1 MIVLSVQHISKA
13 FGGNEVLK
21 DVSLTVQQ
29 RERIGLVGI
38 NGCGKST
45 LLKILA
51 GELQADQG
59 TVSLSKQLKLGY
71 LAQQSP
77 LIEGQTVYQVMDSV
91 FGPVREM
98 EERLRDLEHQMAAA
112 QDELTLKRLG
122 ESYARLNQRF
132 EEEGGYD
139 YRSRIQGVLK
149 GLGFTEAMQQQ
160 DAGLLSGGERT
171 RLFLAKLLLS
181 RPDIL
186 LLDEPTN
193 HLDLNALNWLENYLG
208 DYPGSVLVVS
218 HDRFFMDR
226 VCDGIVEM
234 AFGRTEQYPG
244 NYSRYLDLRAER
256 WLTRERAYDAQ
267 QKEIARQLEVIR
279 RLKSFNREKSIK
291 RAESR
296 EKMLDKITLL
306 ERPEEEKQVFFTFTA
321 RRRTGDDVMQV
332 RHLKKGFEGKPLF
345 DDLSF
350 ELRRGDR
357 VALIGENGIGKT
369 TLFRLITAEEAP
381 DGGSIVYGANV
392 DIGYYDQHQR
402 GLSPDKTILDEVWDT
417 FPRMDQTEIRS
428 ALGQFLFSGEDV
440 FAPIKT
446 LSGGERGR
454 VALTKLMLRQDNLLL
469 LDEPT
474 NHLDMNSR
482 EVLENALDSY
492 EGTILA
498 ISHDRYFINRFAT
511 RVMELTAS
519 GLAVYQGNYDDYLL
533 AKAKESGDAGTELL
547 PGQTMTEL
555 RKEKRRVRDEQ
566 LRLQDIKKRLKA
578 AEQAVTQAE
587 SALKAYETYMQ
598 TPEAYQDRAASDAT
612 TRRYAELKQALEAA
626 YTEWEAAAEAMDGAG
641 EG

>member
-1 MIVLSVQHISKA
+1 MIVLSAQHVAKA
-13 FGGNEVLK
+13 FGGTDILK
-21 DVSLTVQQ
+21 DASVTLQQ
-29 RERIGLVGI
+29 RERIGLVGV

-45 LLKILA
+45 FLKILT
-51 GELQADQG
+51 GELQADSG
-59 TVSLSKQLKLGY
+59 TISMAKQLRLGY

-77 LIEGQTVYQVMDSV
+77 LISGQTVYQVMDAV
-91 FGPVREM
+91 FEPVREM
-98 EERLRDLEHQMAAA
+98 EARLRDLEARMAGS
-112 QDELTLKRLG
+112 DEQELARLG
-122 ESYARLNQRF
+122 EQYTRLNTAF
-132 EEEGGYD
+132 EDAGGYD

-149 GLGFTEAMQQQ
+149 GLGFDESMQQQ
-160 DAGLLSGGERT
+160 DAELLSGGERT
-171 RLFLAKLLLS
+171 RLYLARLLLS

-193 HLDLNALNWLENYLG
+193 HLDLAALSWLEGYLA

-218 HDRFFMDR
+218 HDRFFLDK

-279 RLKSFNREKSIK
+279 RLRSFNREKSIK

-296 EKMLDKITLL
+296 EKVLDKITLL

-321 RRRTGDDVMQV
+321 RQRTGDDVLSV
-332 RHLKKGFEGKPLF
+332 RGLRKSFDGRMLF
-345 DDLSF
+345 DGLSF

-357 VALIGENGIGKT
+357 VALIGQNGIGKT
-369 TLFRLITAEEAP
+369 TLFRLITGEEAP
-381 DGGSIVYGANV
+381 DSGAVVYGANV

-402 GLSPDKTILDEVWDT
+402 GLSPEKTILDEVWDA
-417 FPRMDQTEIRS
+417 FPRMDQTQIRS
-428 ALGQFLFSGEDV
+428 ALGQFLFTGEDV

-482 EVLENALDSY
+482 EVLESALESF

-511 RVMELTAS
+511 RVMELTPD
-519 GLAVYQGNYDDYLL
+519 GLRMYQGNYDDYLQ
-533 AKAKESGDAGTELL
+533 AKARELDPTEDPLAA
-547 PGQTMTEL
+547 GQTLTEQ
-555 RKEKRRVRDEQ
+555 RKEKRKLRDEQ
-566 LRLQDIKKRLKA
+566 KSVQEARKRLRQ
-578 AEQAVTQAE
+578 AEQAVSKAE
-587 SALKAYETYMQ
+587 AALQEYEQYMQ
-598 TPEAYQDRAASDAT
+598 TPEAYQDKEASDAT
-612 TRRYAELKQALEAA
+612 TARYTELKRALDAA
-626 YTEWEAAAEAMDGAG
+626 YTEWEAAEEALT
-641 EG
+641 E

>member
-1 MIVLSVQHISKA
+1 MIVLSAQHIAKA
-13 FGGNEVLK
+13 FGGTDVLL
-21 DVSLTVQQ
+21 DASLTLQQ
-29 RERIGLVGI
+29 RECIGLVGV

-45 LLKILA
+45 FLKILT
-51 GELQADQG
+51 GELQADG
-59 TVSLSKQLKLGY
+59 GSISMAKQLRIGY
-71 LAQQSP
+71 LAQQCPVIS
-77 LIEGQTVYQVMDSV
+77 GQTVYQVMDAV
-91 FGPVREM
+91 FEPVRAM
-98 EERLRDLEHQMAAA
+98 EARLRTLEEQMAGA
-112 QDELTLKRLG
+112 DEVQLARLG
-122 ESYARLNQRF
+122 EQYTRLNHAF
-132 EEEGGYD
+132 EEAGGYD

-149 GLGFTEAMQQQ
+149 GLGFSEAMQQQ
-160 DAGLLSGGERT
+160 DAALLSGGEQT
-171 RLFLAKLLLS
+171 RLYLARLLLS
-181 RPDIL
+181 RPDLL

-193 HLDLNALNWLENYLG
+193 HLDLSALSWLENYLS
-208 DYPGSVLVVS
+208 DYPGSVIVVS
-218 HDRFFMDR
+218 HDRFFMDK

-321 RRRTGDDVMQV
+321 RQRTGDDVLSV
-332 RHLKKGFEGKPLF
+332 RNLSKGFEGRELF
-345 DDLSF
+345 EGLSF

-357 VALIGENGIGKT
+357 VALIGQNGIGKT
-369 TLFRLITAEEAP
+369 TLFRLITGEMAP
-381 DGGSIVYGANV
+381 DSGAVIYGANV

-402 GLSPDKTILDEVWDT
+402 GLSPEKTILDEVWDT
-417 FPRMDQTEIRS
+417 FPRMDQTQIRS

-440 FAPIKT
+440 FAQIKT

-454 VALTKLMLRQDNLLL
+454 VALTELMLRQDNLLL

-482 EVLENALDSY
+482 EVLESALDGF

-511 RVMELTAS
+511 RVMELTAD
-519 GLAVYQGNYDDYLL
+519 GLRIYLGNYDDYLQ
-533 AKAKESGDAGTELL
+533 AKARELNPTDDL
-547 PGQTMTEL
+547 MYAGQTLTEQ
-555 RKEKRRVRDEQ
+555 RKEKRKLRDEQ
-566 LRLQDIKKRLKA
+566 SRVQDLKKRLRL
-578 AEQAVTQAE
+578 AEQAVSQAE
-587 SALKAYETYMQ
+587 AALQEYEQYMQ
-598 TPEAYQDRAASDAT
+598 TPEAYQDKESSDAT
-612 TRRYAELKQALEAA
+612 TARYNQLKQALEAA
-626 YTEWEAAAEAMDGAG
+626 YAEWEEAAEAVD
-641 EG
+641 ELDQ

>member
-1 MIVLSVQHISKA
+1 MIVLSAQHVAKA
-13 FGGNEVLK
+13 FGGTDILK
-21 DVSLTVQQ
+21 DASVTLQQ
-29 RERIGLVGI
+29 RERIGLVGV

-45 LLKILA
+45 FLKILT
-51 GELQADQG
+51 GELQADSG
-59 TVSLSKQLKLGY
+59 TISMAKQLRLGY

-77 LIEGQTVYQVMDSV
+77 LISGQTVYQVMDAV
-91 FGPVREM
+91 FEPVREM
-98 EERLRDLEHQMAAA
+98 EARLRDLEARMAGS
-112 QDELTLKRLG
+112 DEQELARLG
-122 ESYARLNQRF
+122 EQYTRLNTAF
-132 EEEGGYD
+132 EDAGGYD
-139 YRSRIQGVLK
+139 YRSRIQGVLR
-149 GLGFTEAMQQQ
+149 GLGFDENMQQQ
-160 DAGLLSGGERT
+160 DAELLSGGERT
-171 RLFLAKLLLS
+171 RLYLARLLLS

-193 HLDLNALNWLENYLG
+193 HLDLAALSWLEGYLA

-218 HDRFFMDR
+218 HDRFFLDK

-279 RLKSFNREKSIK
+279 RLRSFNREKSIK

-296 EKMLDKITLL
+296 EKVLDKITLL

-321 RRRTGDDVMQV
+321 RQRTGDDVLSV
-332 RHLKKGFEGKPLF
+332 RGLRKSFDGRLLF
-345 DDLSF
+345 DGLSF

-357 VALIGENGIGKT
+357 VALIGQNGIGKT
-369 TLFRLITAEEAP
+369 TLFRLITGEEAP
-381 DGGSIVYGANV
+381 DSGAVVYGANV

-402 GLSPDKTILDEVWDT
+402 GLSPEKTILDEVWDA
-417 FPRMDQTEIRS
+417 FPRMDQTQIRS
-428 ALGQFLFSGEDV
+428 ALGQFLFTGEDV
-440 FAPIKT
+440 FAQIKT

-482 EVLENALDSY
+482 EVLESALESF

-511 RVMELTAS
+511 RVMELTPD
-519 GLAVYQGNYDDYLL
+519 GLRMYQGNYDDYLQ
-533 AKAKESGDAGTELL
+533 AKARELDPTEDPLAA
-547 PGQTMTEL
+547 GQTLTEQ
-555 RKEKRRVRDEQ
+555 RKEKRKLRDEQ
-566 LRLQDIKKRLKA
+566 KSVQEAKKRLRQ
-578 AEQAVTQAE
+578 AEQAVSKAE
-587 SALKAYETYMQ
+587 AALQEYEQYMQ
-598 TPEAYQDRAASDAT
+598 TPEAYQDKEASDAT
-612 TRRYAELKQALEAA
+612 TARYTELKRALDAA
-626 YTEWEAAAEAMDGAG
+626 YTEWEAAEEALAE
-641 EG
+641 